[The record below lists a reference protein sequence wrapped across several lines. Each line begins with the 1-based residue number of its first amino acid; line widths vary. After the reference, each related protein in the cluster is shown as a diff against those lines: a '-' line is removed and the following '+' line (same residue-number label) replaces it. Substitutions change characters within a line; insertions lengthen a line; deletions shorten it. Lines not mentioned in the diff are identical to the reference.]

1 MWVENVDLC
10 HPVCPAGLPSS
21 PEDSKPQFSVPSSPR
36 AAPAHCRELAAQES
50 DGLKAKN
57 VGIWNKS
64 RPSQIQHI
72 IYSSGVSGT
81 AQQGECERWKGRS
94 KGLGKKET
102 LYFYIFIFLR
112 GLFSTETLP
121 QVNLH
126 CYILYMMHV
135 IYSSSKDYLVL

>member
-1 MWVENVDLC
+1 MSSLCFVASCDQGSFPNSLHCHLQQQPILWKERTSLGKNPKTPQCGWKMWICVTLC
-10 HPVCPAGLPSS
+10 VLLGSLHLLR
-21 PEDSKPQFSVPSSPR
+21 VPNPNSQCQARPR

-81 AQQGECERWKGRS
+81 AQQGECER
-94 KGLGKKET
+94 
-102 LYFYIFIFLR
+102 
-112 GLFSTETLP
+112 
-121 QVNLH
+121 
-126 CYILYMMHV
+126 
-135 IYSSSKDYLVL
+135 